1 MSQRSTGS
9 SDCEF
14 ASGPSDRKREGA
26 LAIPTEQLAQ
36 PLVVSVAVAR
46 RLLDVSNAHFYTK
59 VLPELESYHE
69 GRTRRIT
76 LASIKRY
83 IERRLAENPANPQRP
98 RRGRPRK
105 VPLQSVAG
113 VTGQPEA
120 TTLMLPEKASGLGPH
135 RAAIS
140 REQQ

>member
-1 MSQRSTGS
+1 MSIESTSGR
-9 SDCEF
+9 SDCERATRVSKPKVTGLEPF
-14 ASGPSDRKREGA
+14 AVSPREA
-26 LAIPTEQLAQ
+26 C
-36 PLVVSVAVAR
+36 
-46 RLLDVSNAHFYTK
+46 RLLGVSNTHLWMK
-59 VLPELESYHE
+59 VLPGLESYHE

-83 IERRLAENPANPQRP
+83 IERRLAENPANSQRP

-120 TTLMLPEKASGLGPH
+120 TT
-135 RAAIS
+135 
-140 REQQ
+140 